1 MTHLTS
7 FEGRI
12 KTIEVLTKKLA
23 SQKLSPEELDELVVA
38 SRDLYERSVIL
49 QYKAFEEKVF
59 GVKDEVEVIEEKVE
73 LDKPE
78 PETIVA
84 EEPVVETIEE
94 IQEEELTAFDFSL
107 FEEPLNAVIET
118 ELKEEEEEHISIS
131 HSISENNGVIEEK
144 TIIEEVKISHSPAEV
159 DALAAKFAKEV
170 KQAATGFQLPKI
182 ETLVGSFGL
191 NERLQFINELFD
203 GSSESF
209 ADAIKIIDNLSSH
222 DDAFR
227 QAANF
232 AIQYNWEKD
241 SETVTDFLTKIQRRY
256 A

>member
-7 FEGRI
+7 FESRI

-23 SQKLSPEELDELVVA
+23 TQKLSSEELEELVVA

-59 GVKDEVEVIEEKVE
+59 GVKEEVEVVEEKVE
-73 LDKPE
+73 LVSPE
-78 PETIVA
+78 PEMFVA
-84 EEPVVETIEE
+84 EEPVVESMEE
-94 IQEEELTAFDFSL
+94 KKEEELPAFDFSL
-107 FEEPLNAVIET
+107 FEEPVSEVIEA
-118 ELKEEEEEHISIS
+118 ELKEEEEEHISIT
-131 HSISENNGVIEEK
+131 HSVSENHGVIEEK
-144 TIIEEVKISHSPAEV
+144 TVIEEVKISHSPAEV

-209 ADAIKIIDNLSSH
+209 ADAIKLIDNLSNH
-222 DDAFR
+222 DEAFR